1 MKNSQQHIR
10 QIKAGKTLLSL
21 LWVLPVLLIAT
32 IFILP
37 PLPSS
42 PMKRDSF
49 WAHKVNSVDCFDI
62 VYTGDSRVYRGID
75 PAVVEELT
83 GFKGFN
89 FAFSSADVDSLLLNQ
104 AASRLSAK
112 GRRILV
118 IGISVNSFLS
128 RSPKESNAHLKSLMQ
143 IPDKDLWFRT
153 HWYPQLSMFDARAV
167 SDLYKYL
174 KHERYDEQY
183 HLTSGFAAS
192 DKTPSDTNEAL
203 PLYKNEFSQYTFSE
217 SKLIA
222 FNRCINELKTQGIQ
236 IVLVRM
242 PVTHA
247 MQVLEDSEGELLKQ
261 YQYDAEYGDQHVF
274 DGWGTY
280 TTFDGSH
287 LNSESAKRFSKDLGV
302 YLNDIFKEDRRSHL
316 K

>member
-1 MKNSQQHIR
+1 MLN
-10 QIKAGKTLLSL
+10 L
-21 LWVLPVLLIAT
+21 LWVLPLLLMAT
-32 IFILP
+32 VFILP

-49 WAHKVNSVDCFDI
+49 WANKVNSVDCFDI

-75 PAVVEELT
+75 PKFVEEFT

-89 FAFSSADVDSLLLNQ
+89 FAFSSADADSLLLHQ

-118 IGISVNSFLS
+118 IGVSVNSFLS
-128 RSPKESNAHLKSLMQ
+128 RTPKESNAHLKSLMQ
-143 IPDKDLWFRT
+143 IPAKDRWIRT
-153 HWYPQLSMFDARAV
+153 HWYPNLSVFDARAV

-174 KHERYDEQY
+174 KREHYDEQY
-183 HLTSGFAAS
+183 HLTTGFAAS
-192 DKTPSDTNEAL
+192 DKTPSDTTEAL
-203 PLYKNEFSQYTFSE
+203 PLYKNEFSQYSFSE
-217 SKLIA
+217 SKLKA
-222 FNRCINELKTQGIQ
+222 FDRYINELKAQGIQ

-247 MQVLEDSEGELLKQ
+247 MQVLEDSKGELLKQ
-261 YQYDAEYGDQHVF
+261 YLYDAEYGEQHIF
-274 DGWGTY
+274 RGWGTY

-302 YLNDIFKEDRRSHL
+302 YLNGVFKKDRRLHL
-316 K
+316 NK

>member
-10 QIKAGKTLLSL
+10 HTKAGKTLLSL

-62 VYTGDSRVYRGID
+62 VYTGDSRVYRGVD
-75 PAVVEELT
+75 PNVIHELT

-89 FAFSSADVDSLLLNQ
+89 FAFSSADADSLLLSQ

-112 GRRILV
+112 GKRILV
-118 IGISVNSFLS
+118 IGVSVNSFLS
-128 RSPKESNAHLKSLMQ
+128 RTPNESNAHLKSLIQ
-143 IPDKDLWFRT
+143 IPAKDRWIRT
-153 HWYPQLSMFDARAV
+153 NWYPHLSMFDSRAV

-174 KHERYDEQY
+174 KHEHYDEQY
-183 HLTSGFAAS
+183 HLTTGFAAS
-192 DKTPSDTNEAL
+192 DKTPSDTTEAL
-203 PLYKNEFSQYTFSE
+203 PLYKNEFSQFVFSE
-217 SKLIA
+217 SKLKA
-222 FNRCINELKTQGIQ
+222 FDRCINELKAQGIHV
-236 IVLVRM
+236 VLVRM

-247 MQVLEDSEGELLKQ
+247 MQVLEDSKGGLLKQ
-261 YQYDAEYGDQHVF
+261 Y
-274 DGWGTY
+274 
-280 TTFDGSH
+280 
-287 LNSESAKRFSKDLGV
+287 
-302 YLNDIFKEDRRSHL
+302 
-316 K
+316 